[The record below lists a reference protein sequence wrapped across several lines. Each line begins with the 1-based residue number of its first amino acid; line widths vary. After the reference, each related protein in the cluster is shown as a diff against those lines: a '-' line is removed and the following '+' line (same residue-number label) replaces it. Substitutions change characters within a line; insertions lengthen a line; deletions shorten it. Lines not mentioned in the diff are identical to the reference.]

1 LDFFVAFSHSSLSP
15 RRRAPARRAYA
26 LESSTGRRPERQ
38 KISCLSCTSC
48 LIKRNM
54 RLSTDELLKAV
65 GQLSQAGL
73 EQFVSQ
79 IIKLRAQRQVHIL
92 SQPEAQLL
100 VKINQG
106 LPPEIQKRYDE
117 LIAKRREESL
127 TPDEYDELLR
137 LSDQSE
143 NMEALRMQYLM
154 ELAGYRKVSVTELMK
169 SIRIRPPAHA

>member
-1 LDFFVAFSHSSLSP
+1 MPTIQV
-15 RRRAPARRAYA
+15 
-26 LESSTGRRPERQ
+26 ETE
-38 KISCLSCTSC
+38 
-48 LIKRNM
+48 
-54 RLSTDELLKAV
+54 LSTDKLLKAV
-65 GQLSQAGL
+65 GQLSQAEL

-79 IIKLRAQRQVHIL
+79 IIKMRAQRQVHIL

-100 VKINQG
+100 LKINQG
-106 LPPEIQKRYDE
+106 LPPEVQKRYDE

-143 NMEALRMQYLM
+143 NMEARRMQYLV

-169 SIRIRPPAHA
+169 SIGIRPPAYA